1 MITIVKLEP
10 LTLVHGNV
18 DTDRL
23 SKLIVICKDMYL
35 KPVMGKDFYNAFNA
49 LTSYT
54 TIETELLDDYIYPF
68 MARAVEV
75 EAAKHFNWEV
85 RDKSTGASSDQYQ
98 TASDW
103 DSNKNLVNDY
113 TKKMQHY
120 KIELIDFLEENIL
133 SFPLYKSNCN
143 SFENKGDSYSN
154 NVSFI
159 SRRRG

>member
-1 MITIVKLEP
+1 MITIVKLEEI
-10 LTLVHGNV
+10 TLVHGNV

-23 SKLIVICKDMYL
+23 AKLIVICKDMYL

-54 TIETELLDDYIYPF
+54 TIQATLLNDYIYPF
-68 MARAVEV
+68 VARAIEV

-120 KIELIDFLEENIL
+120 KKELIDFLDENAD
-133 SFPLYKSNCN
+133 SFPLYKTTCDSP
-143 SFENKGDSYSN
+143 SKLGDSYSN

-159 SRRRG
+159 TRRRG